1 VALFRC
7 EHCDLTK
14 PVPDKYLGR
23 KVRCPECGKD
33 SPVIADVP
41 EIALPA
47 SLEEEGTGAVFR
59 CSACGHEEAA
69 DPASLGE
76 ERRCANCGGAGA
88 VRPVRREVRVPTP
101 EDVNLDDLAESLG
114 EGPSAYRLEMEK
126 ERKENSARPTL
137 LLEEGE
143 HRPSLL
149 QGGILGNLVSGV
161 ASGLLGMLF
170 GAALAVLL
178 LGAAWVDAWFGLA
191 FGAVLLASVAGSLLM
206 AARSGVYFGLAAPDP
221 TGCAVL
227 GMVVGGMAGAMPG
240 APAEAVAA
248 TAVAAGVSLAL
259 GMGLLAWLT
268 WASGNGNWTRFLP
281 VQILCGVPAALGFS
295 VLAAAW
301 RFLLGPEAESTSLLL
316 VMADLP
322 SAFASGAVWT
332 WLPAVLLGAALL
344 AGFRKAYHPL
354 PLVLV
359 LLLACALPHWLAAA
373 GLDLPETLAPGGR
386 SLHYAFDPSFVA
398 GHYGADFLG
407 RIDWAVL
414 GRFKVDL
421 AAGAVLLLSLSMY
434 KLSRVEN
441 EMRREI
447 DLARELRVLGS
458 GNLLSGLLG
467 GAPLSFCLGRS
478 LGARRGGAGGPLA
491 GLVAALVLT
500 AGLFHAGELVELL
513 PPYVVGGTL
522 VFLGLALVRR
532 WLFDVRREFF
542 RSDDYM
548 LLVLT
553 FVVTLAGGVT
563 LGTGT
568 GLALAMIVSVTRYGA
583 GGVIRQKLSGSN
595 HRSHVDR
602 APVQLAHLK
611 AHGGAILVVR
621 LQGFVTVGA
630 LHGVIREVLGRMADP
645 DAHHLSTV
653 IVDFSSVRRLGSAMN
668 QGFARLEALGLEH
681 DLAMVLTSLPF
692 EVEERLQQEGYE
704 DEGRVGGLRI
714 FQNLDFAMEWAEDR
728 ILEEAGLLHMEEA
741 SLPDL
746 LRPVFPDPDQIPY
759 LMKLLQPVKIKA
771 GQDVFRQ
778 GDPSDSMY
786 FIQSGWFRVELE
798 LPDGKTLRLKKMG
811 PGAVFGE
818 MGLYTDSVRSA
829 SVTAAES
836 GVVYRLSK
844 KRIALI
850 ETRLPRLKSSIDRYL
865 VNLLA
870 GRVADANAM
879 ARDLMR

>member
-316 VMADLP
+316 VMARSGRGSRP
-322 SAFASGAVWT
+322 CCSVPRCSPGSARRTTRCPWCSSCSWRAPCRTGWRRPGSTCPRPWPRAGGACTTPLIPRSWRGIMARTSSGASTGPCSAASRWT
-332 WLPAVLLGAALL
+332 WPLG
-344 AGFRKAYHPL
+344 PCCCS
-354 PLVLV
+354 
-359 LLLACALPHWLAAA
+359 ACP
-373 GLDLPETLAPGGR
+373 
-386 SLHYAFDPSFVA
+386 
-398 GHYGADFLG
+398 
-407 RIDWAVL
+407 
-414 GRFKVDL
+414 
-421 AAGAVLLLSLSMY
+421 
-434 KLSRVEN
+434 
-441 EMRREI
+441 
-447 DLARELRVLGS
+447 
-458 GNLLSGLLG
+458 
-467 GAPLSFCLGRS
+467 C
-478 LGARRGGAGGPLA
+478 
-491 GLVAALVLT
+491 
-500 AGLFHAGELVELL
+500 
-513 PPYVVGGTL
+513 
-522 VFLGLALVRR
+522 
-532 WLFDVRREFF
+532 
-542 RSDDYM
+542 
-548 LLVLT
+548 
-553 FVVTLAGGVT
+553 
-563 LGTGT
+563 
-568 GLALAMIVSVTRYGA
+568 
-583 GGVIRQKLSGSN
+583 
-595 HRSHVDR
+595 
-602 APVQLAHLK
+602 
-611 AHGGAILVVR
+611 
-621 LQGFVTVGA
+621 
-630 LHGVIREVLGRMADP
+630 
-645 DAHHLSTV
+645 
-653 IVDFSSVRRLGSAMN
+653 
-668 QGFARLEALGLEH
+668 
-681 DLAMVLTSLPF
+681 TS
-692 EVEERLQQEGYE
+692 
-704 DEGRVGGLRI
+704 
-714 FQNLDFAMEWAEDR
+714 
-728 ILEEAGLLHMEEA
+728 
-741 SLPDL
+741 
-746 LRPVFPDPDQIPY
+746 
-759 LMKLLQPVKIKA
+759 
-771 GQDVFRQ
+771 
-778 GDPSDSMY
+778 
-786 FIQSGWFRVELE
+786 
-798 LPDGKTLRLKKMG
+798 
-811 PGAVFGE
+811 
-818 MGLYTDSVRSA
+818 
-829 SVTAAES
+829 
-836 GVVYRLSK
+836 
-844 KRIALI
+844 
-850 ETRLPRLKSSIDRYL
+850 
-865 VNLLA
+865 
-870 GRVADANAM
+870 
-879 ARDLMR
+879 